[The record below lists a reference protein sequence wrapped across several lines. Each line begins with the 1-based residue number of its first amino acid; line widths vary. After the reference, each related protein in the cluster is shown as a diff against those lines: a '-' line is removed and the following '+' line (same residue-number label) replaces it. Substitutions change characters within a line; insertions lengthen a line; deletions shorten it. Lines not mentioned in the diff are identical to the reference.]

1 VSRQRLRVRGRFV
14 TKEQAFEMLGLSQD
28 ELINNNKLQEMLTAY
43 AE

>member
-1 VSRQRLRVRGRFV
+1 V